1 MHCCGLEHA
10 DRDETGSCDRAVPS
24 QELPGANM
32 SDRVSE
38 NRRDQRMHQ
47 VLQCCTIWG
56 PVRRAQGMNR
66 TDQKIDSGSGSGSSI
81 SENHGSLTE
90 TGRAGGQTGAQSCI
104 GG

>member
-47 VLQCCTIWG
+47 VLQCCTIRG